1 MELDSVF
8 QIKKFCREFYERKIK
23 MSKDLVETLD
33 ALNNERPA
41 TMKLKKRHFEID
53 NFPQASRKEILEWMR
68 LQAEKDR
75 LSRYKN
81 IAVSQVS
88 NYYNIIEQM
97 NKLLGSREDKKE
109 EKLVNLLHKIDLSSG
124 DRKESENAI

>member
-1 MELDSVF
+1 
-8 QIKKFCREFYERKIK
+8 
-23 MSKDLVETLD
+23 
-33 ALNNERPA
+33 
-41 TMKLKKRHFEID
+41 
-53 NFPQASRKEILEWMR
+53 MR

-124 DRKESENAI
+124 DMKESENAI

>member
-1 MELDSVF
+1 
-8 QIKKFCREFYERKIK
+8 
-23 MSKDLVETLD
+23 
-33 ALNNERPA
+33 
-41 TMKLKKRHFEID
+41 
-53 NFPQASRKEILEWMR
+53 MR